1 MKKIMVIAPSKSMN
15 KLSYQTMYLAHKKLI
30 DLNFR
35 VEYGKNIF
43 KQDYDYGCASIED
56 RIFDLHNAFKDK
68 NTDII
73 LTTIGGFNS
82 NQLLPYIDY
91 NLIKNNSKIIC
102 GFSDITAL
110 LNAIYVKSGIIT
122 YYGPH
127 FSSFGMKYG
136 FEYTKEYFEKIL
148 LSKEQVEVISSK
160 QYSNDEWYKD
170 QENRKYIKNNGM
182 MSVNEGVAEGV
193 IVGGNLCT
201 FNLLQ
206 GTEFMPSL
214 KDKILFLEDTGLL
227 GKNFLLEFDRN
238 LESLIQNK
246 DFKEVKGIVIGRAE
260 ENTDMTEDKWI
271 KMIKNKK
278 ALCNIPII
286 INADFGHTTP
296 IFTFPIGGN
305 CKIISN
311 KKECKIIIKER

>member
-1 MKKIMVIAPSKSMN
+1 MKSIMVIAPSKSMRM
-15 KLSYQTMYLAHKKLI
+15 LSYETMYLSNKKLTN
-30 DLNFR
+30 LNFI
-35 VEYGKNIF
+35 VKYGKNVF
-43 KQDYDYGCASIED
+43 NYDCDYGCASIED
-56 RIFDLHNAFKDK
+56 RIFDLHNAFMDDSI
-68 NTDII
+68 DII

-91 NLIKNNSKIIC
+91 NLIKNHPKIIC
-102 GFSDITAL
+102 GFSDITAI

-136 FEYTKEYFEKIL
+136 FEYTTEYFEKIL
-148 LSKEQVEVISSK
+148 LTKDKVEIISSDK
-160 QYSNDEWYKD
+160 YSNDEWYKD
-170 QENRKYIKNNGM
+170 QENRNFIKNGGM
-182 MSVNEGVAEGV
+182 ICVNEGIADGT

-214 KDKILFLEDTGLL
+214 KDKILFLEDTGML
-227 GKNFLLEFDRN
+227 GPNFLLEFDRN

-246 DFKEVKGIVIGRAE
+246 DFNGVKGIVIGRAE
-260 ENTDMTEDKWI
+260 LNTNMDQGKWI
-271 KMIKNKK
+271 KMIKSKEPLN
-278 ALCNIPII
+278 NIPVIV
-286 INADFGHTTP
+286 NADFGHTTP

-311 KKECKIIIKER
+311 KDECKIIIKER